1 MSAPSLVRYPG
12 PGCVVEFMHGNKAQQ
27 GWVLD
32 EQGGKLRLLTIN
44 KREMKLASSRVLP
57 WAGPSYSGERSRQEI
72 GALLEEHRATRDAMS
87 AEIDAL
93 ELWDFAQGEVDKET
107 IQWFA
112 ELLWEEPSIDQ
123 LAALGSAML
132 TCKTHFK
139 FQPPEFEIYPAD
151 KVEKRQEEDRK
162 RLEREALVTQGV
174 GFFRTLWESHSKG
187 RALGK
192 APDEGV
198 AEQLKEIILNK
209 LSDPDS
215 HEVDQVWKQLAK
227 GLPEDPHMA
236 LHLARAWDLVPP
248 HHNFWLD
255 RADYECT
262 NNWAEEFT
270 SDVQAIKDKCLSIH
284 QKPEERTYISIDSAT
299 TKDIDDAF
307 NIERRGDGGYRLR
320 ISLACPAVAW
330 PFGSRFDKEVL
341 RRATSVYLP
350 EGDCHMMPT
359 TLGTDFFSLHA
370 NEDRPSLIL
379 DIECSSTGELER
391 CTPVPVWV
399 NLAANLTYIDSEA
412 VINGGGEDTPAG
424 PFAEQIALGSELSD
438 KLQEQRIAS
447 GAVIIERNDPKVKL
461 SGEGSETKV
470 EIVPADDTPKA
481 MKLVSEMMILANSG
495 VAAWAKEHGV
505 TLLHRTQDVA
515 VPKEYVGVWS
525 APHDIARVVKALSSA
540 ILETTPRPHRG
551 IGVNAYSPITSPLRR
566 YPDLVNV
573 AQVIHYTAT
582 GEAQWTT
589 EEITAMLPLLNAR
602 LDSVGQIQRFRPRYW
617 KLLYFK
623 QQGDKVWREA
633 IVTEENDAFV
643 TVSLPNEQIFVRGR
657 RKSFGDKVN
666 PGQLFMVR
674 IGKVHP
680 LNNEIQILDAMES

>member
-1 MSAPSLVRYPG
+1 MSASSLVRYPG

-44 KREMKLASSRVLP
+44 KREMKLAASRVLP
-57 WAGPSYSGERSRQEI
+57 WAGPTYSGERSRQEI
-72 GALLEEHRATRDAMS
+72 GVLLEEHRAKRDTLC

-93 ELWDFAQGEVDKET
+93 ELWDFAQGEVDKAT

-112 ELLWEEPSIDQ
+112 ELLWEEPTVDQ
-123 LAALGSAML
+123 LAALGAAML
-132 TCKTHFK
+132 ACKTHFK
-139 FQPPEFEIYPAD
+139 FQPPEFEIYPAE
-151 KVEKRQEEDRK
+151 KVEKRLEEDRK
-162 RLEREALVTQGV
+162 RQEREALVAQGV
-174 GFFRTLWESHSKG
+174 GFFRSLWEKHSKNK
-187 RALGK
+187 AFGK
-192 APDEGV
+192 EPEGIV
-198 AEQLKEIILNK
+198 AEQLKSVIMRR

-215 HEVDQVWKQLAK
+215 HEVEQVWKQLAK

-255 RADYECT
+255 RADYDCS
-262 NNWAEEFT
+262 NHWADEFV
-270 SDVQAIKDKCLSIH
+270 SEIQDIKDKCLSVR
-284 QKPEERTYISIDSAT
+284 QEPDSYTYISIDSAT
-299 TKDIDDAF
+299 TRDIDDAF

-330 PFGSRFDKEVL
+330 PFGSPFDKDVL

-359 TLGTDFFSLHA
+359 DLGTDFFSLHA
-370 NEDRPSLIL
+370 QQDRPSLIL
-379 DIECSSTGELER
+379 DMECSPSGELER

-399 NLAANLTYIDSEA
+399 NLAVNLTYIDSEA
-412 VINGGGEDTPAG
+412 VLNGGGEDTPAHE
-424 PFAEQIALGSELSD
+424 FAEQIQLGAELGD

-447 GAVIIERNDPKVKL
+447 GAVIIERNDPKVVL
-461 SGEGSETKV
+461 SGEGQDTKV
-470 EIVPADDTPKA
+470 EIVPADDTPRA

-495 VAAWAKEHGV
+495 IARWAKENGV
-505 TLLHRTQDVA
+505 PLLHRTQDVA
-515 VPKEYVGVWS
+515 VPKEYVGIWS
-525 APHDIARVVKALSSA
+525 QPHDIARVVKALSSA
-540 ILETTPRPHRG
+540 LLETSPRPHRG
-551 IGVNAYSPITSPLRR
+551 IGVDAYSPITSPLRR
-566 YPDLVNV
+566 YPDLINV
-573 AQVIHYTAT
+573 AQVIHFTAS
-582 GEAQWTT
+582 GKPHWDIDEVN
-589 EEITAMLPLLNAR
+589 AMLPLLNAR

-643 TVSLPNEQIFVRGR
+643 TVSLPHEQIFVRGR

-666 PGQLFMVR
+666 PGQHFMVR

-680 LNNEIQILDAMES
+680 LNNDIQIMDAMES